1 LRCAIGAF
9 AQHGIARATHAHVA
23 ARAGVS
29 VSAVHSYF
37 RAREDLVAATLA
49 EVEAA
54 LLPIVLR
61 PNLEKLRAN
70 DSLAAMAGDFDR
82 AARDRPEVIAVWLD
96 WSTGF
101 RAKVWPRYLLM
112 QGRLHA
118 AVERALARGKRHGLL
133 PRGLNSKAAARLF
146 VGGGH
151 TIALM
156 RFAGASDREIA
167 TLIDH
172 LIKGTTSIGQRP
184 AGTVATRE

>member
-1 LRCAIGAF
+1 VKIASKSRRTRLAPDKRRAQLLRCAIGAF

-23 ARAGVS
+23 ARAG
-29 VSAVHSYF
+29 
-37 RAREDLVAATLA
+37 
-49 EVEAA
+49 VEAA